1 MFIIGIV
8 MSTMPI
14 LYFVMLPFEPQ
25 ISMHFILSAI
35 FTNLILYITT
45 EKQTGLILKRT
56 PTVVKQTKIWGRMA
70 KRRRFLRPT
79 DILRPTYLWMESW
92 VDGTYGELESIYIDS
107 WYWLFLK
114 YVTAIVSPIV
124 AIRFEL
130 FSSQI
135 SRFDN
140 LSSVTVISI
149 MNSHF
154 LSMICL

>member
-8 MSTMPI
+8 MFTMPI
-14 LYFVMLPFEPQ
+14 LDFVMLPFEPQ

-79 DILRPTYLWMESW
+79 DVLRPTYL
-92 VDGTYGELESIYIDS
+92 
-107 WYWLFLK
+107 
-114 YVTAIVSPIV
+114 
-124 AIRFEL
+124 
-130 FSSQI
+130 
-135 SRFDN
+135 
-140 LSSVTVISI
+140 
-149 MNSHF
+149 
-154 LSMICL
+154 